1 MQAAQAFRWWHRGD
15 LDGFFGLFVD
25 NLIQLI
31 LIVQLCTLV
40 LGMPGELVY
49 GHILPGVAISLLFG
63 NMFYAWQAKRLHERT
78 GKPDTAL
85 PYGVNTVSLFAFVL
99 FVMLPVVKLT
109 GDPQLAWQ
117 MGLVACLG
125 SGLIELGGA
134 WVAARVKRITP
145 RAALLATLAGI
156 ALTFI
161 SMDFAFRIFADP
173 LIGFAPLALIL
184 MRYVGGMRLPFDM
197 PAGLAAVLVG
207 TILAWSLGRMDGD
220 ALAAATTVSLH
231 PPQLAVGDLFS
242 AFSSSQW
249 LGFLSVILPM
259 GLFNLVGSLQNLESA
274 EAAGDEYPVKS
285 SLAVNGIGTIAA
297 ACFGSCFPTTIYIGH
312 PAWKRMG
319 AGSGYSI
326 ANGAVIS
333 LLCWLGLVGL
343 ISALIPIEAG
353 AAILL
358 WIGMVIAAQAFHDTP
373 RQHAPAVVIG
383 LIPALAAW
391 GLMML
396 ESGLRA
402 AQQTVGSIGLEALA
416 AVLPISGMIAL
427 ERGFIFTSMLLAA
440 MTVCLIDKHYRAA
453 SAWAMLAALLSAT
466 GMIHGYT
473 ITPQAIVNAYGPMAA
488 WPFTVGYLTAALL
501 FWLLGAHAKQREVRH
516 AAD

>member
-1 MQAAQAFRWWHRGD
+1 MQTAVPFRWWHRGD

-31 LIVQLCTLV
+31 LIVQLCTHV

-49 GHILPGVAISLLFG
+49 GRILPGVAISLLLG
-63 NMFYAWQAKRLHERT
+63 NVFYAWQAKRLHDRT
-78 GKPDTAL
+78 GRPATAL

-99 FVMLPVVKLT
+99 FVMLPAVKQT
-109 GDPQLAWQ
+109 GDPTLAWQ
-117 MGLVACLG
+117 MGLAACLG

-173 LIGFAPLALIL
+173 VIGFAPLALIL

-197 PAGLAAVLVG
+197 PAGLAAVLLG
-207 TILAWSLGRMDGD
+207 TVLAWGLGRMDGD
-220 ALAAATTVSLH
+220 ALTAAAAVSLH
-231 PPQLAVGDLFS
+231 PPVPVIGDLLH
-242 AFSSSQW
+242 AFTSSQW
-249 LGFLSVILPM
+249 LGFLAVILPM
-259 GLFNLVGSLQNLESA
+259 GLFNLVGSMQNLESA

-285 SLAVNGIGTIAA
+285 SLMVNGIGTIAA

-319 AGSGYSI
+319 AGSGYSV
-326 ANGAVIS
+326 ANGAAVS
-333 LLCWLGLVGL
+333 VLCWLGLVGL
-343 ISALIPIEAG
+343 VSALIPIEAG

-373 RQHAPAVVIG
+373 RSHAPAVVIG
-383 LIPALAAW
+383 LIPAMAAW

-396 ESGLRA
+396 ENGLRA
-402 AQQTVGSIGLEALA
+402 AGQSVGGVGLDTLTSI
-416 AVLPISGMIAL
+416 LPIGGMIAL

-440 MTVCLIDKHYRAA
+440 MTVCLIERHYRAA
-453 SAWAMLAALLSAT
+453 AGWTLLAALFSAS
-466 GMIHGYT
+466 GIIHGYS
-473 ITPQAIVNAYGPMAA
+473 ITPQAIINAYGPLAA
-488 WPFTVGYLTAALL
+488 WPFTVGYLTVAAL
-501 FWLLGAHAKQREVRH
+501 FWLLGRH
-516 AAD
+516 AQVREAGRGAG

>member
-1 MQAAQAFRWWHRGD
+1 MQQAQAFRWWHRGD

-40 LGMPGELVY
+40 LGMPASLVY
-49 GHILPGVAISLLFG
+49 GHILPGVAISLLLG
-63 NMFYAWQAKRLHERT
+63 NVFYAWQAKRLHEAT
-78 GKPDTAL
+78 GRPTTAL

-99 FVMLPVVKLT
+99 FVMLPVVKMT
-109 GDPQLAWQ
+109 NDPVLAWQ
-117 MGLVACLG
+117 MGLAACLG

-207 TILAWSLGRMDGD
+207 TLLAWGLGRMDGE
-220 ALAAATTVSLH
+220 ALTAAASISLN
-231 PPQLAVGDLFS
+231 PPQLAIGDLLS
-242 AFSSSQW
+242 AFTSTQW

-326 ANGAVIS
+326 ANGAIIS
-333 LLCWLGLVGL
+333 LLCWFGLVGL
-343 ISALIPIEAG
+343 ITALIPIEAG

-358 WIGMVIAAQAFHDTP
+358 WIGMVIAAQAFEDTDP
-373 RQHAPAVVIG
+373 THAPAVVIG

-391 GLMML
+391 GLLML

-402 AQQTVGSIGLEALA
+402 AQQTVGSIGLDALSTA
-416 AVLPISGMIAL
+416 LPISGMISL

-440 MTVCLIDKHYRAA
+440 MTVCLIDRHYKAA
-453 SAWAMLAALLSAT
+453 TGWALVAAALSFSGL
-466 GMIHGYT
+466 IHGYE
-473 ITPQAIVNAYGPMAA
+473 ITPHAIINAYGPSAA
-488 WPFTVGYLTAALL
+488 WPFTVGYLVAALL
-501 FWLLGAHAKQREVRH
+501 FWLLGRHAQQRELGRRI
-516 AAD
+516 